1 MNFATLGLPG
11 TLTSFLLF
19 GLALP
24 VAPEAELDC
33 TSVIAYDFTTASAP
47 FYPVANQPGFWRD
60 PAWAPPTFFSPPTAG
75 FPNLTIA
82 RNAEI
87 SGGELQYINT
97 ANLQFSSAIFG
108 NIDANATDW
117 LDLFNTYGGTRTI
130 HVEGGVDFHADLY
143 AADLVGTGRIFTV
156 YSRDWTGDCVSLI
169 AEDTDGPPS
178 GDIVLKLIWC
188 IDSGIRTTATVATM
202 PRAWADGVHVIRVE
216 MKPSTPQVPGSTIN
230 HALNFDGSARVY
242 IDGVLEYE
250 DTSIQFRTVVAYSAQ
265 INDAFTVAAVG
276 LGRNSNTFGFVG
288 GYTYLEFGY
297 CDVPEPEEPPVPP
310 GPGGETPETEEP
322 TTSPFPTGITR
333 LFGLLTYGNGSPLS
347 QIAVA
352 ETTFSFEPRTWF
364 GGMKSPWLISVEPY
378 TRKFSDN
385 LQGVDVRVV
394 LADPQGVFRALAA
407 TTRLSGTIWEH
418 FLVSDTVRYA
428 LGEPHRRFCGRVRTH
443 RAIDGWKYELIVRDL
458 LSDDMAR
465 LADAP
470 LIPPAKITPDTF
482 PAATEDYQDRAVPIA
497 IGVVSDESEDNPQGV
512 APPLIVAPSVNLSYF
527 GGVNVEA
534 VPAIISHGAIPS
546 AGLIGYFNTIDN
558 PYTRIQIP
566 ESAWGTILTAPG
578 KPGWEFTGLADDW
591 ADYPTPLGPTTQR
604 YTPVFFL
611 ASDPNVQ
618 AFVDGRIQVA
628 FNLIGRTEFGDGTG
642 RYLSD
647 APDAFAFLVT
657 NYMKPPYYR
666 YGDHNDPP
674 VMFRGYPVING
685 AGIIR
690 TRNRLRSF
698 LGSSP
703 SEYPIG
709 LLIAGD
715 GRQQTLRHW
724 LKEMCAGVLMEQ
736 GPNRH
741 GQCLLDVEDV
751 NAPAEFTLSDIFDIE
766 RGTFSVTVDHES
778 YADSADYKF
787 GERYLPAVAPL
798 PTPPEGETL
807 PPVNVGPHAQWQ
819 FIGTYQHTDAITQAG
834 DRGASPPLQ
843 LENRVVRNSDVAL
856 NVVQRVIDRAVGP
869 GPAYQGQWLV
879 EVWTSWQGL
888 DIELGSVVA
897 IDHIEGFGTGGFVG
911 RRFRVLEITDD
922 LQNARIGLK
931 GRILTGDSSPS

>member
-1 MNFATLGLPG
+1 MDIVTLGLGPAA
-11 TLTSFLLF
+11 TLTGFLLT
-19 GLALP
+19 GLTTAAP
-24 VAPEAELDC
+24 VEAESC
-33 TSVIAYDFTTASAP
+33 TQVIAYDFTATPAP
-47 FYPVANQPGFWRD
+47 LYPVGNQPHFWRN
-60 PAWAPPTFFSPPTAG
+60 PAWTPVAPGFGAPTAG
-75 FPNLTIA
+75 FPNLVSAQNTDI
-82 RNAEI
+82 I
-87 SGGELQYINT
+87 GGELTYITDNT
-97 ANLQFSSAIFG
+97 F
-108 NIDANATDW
+108 ANARFGTIATAAM
-117 LDLFNTYGGTRTI
+117 DLVPLFDAYGSTKI
-130 HVEGGVDFHADLY
+130 YVEVGHNFHAALY
-143 AADLVGTGRIFTV
+143 AAEATNSVVVHVLGNSVFYDSFALLAA
-156 YSRDWTGDCVSLI
+156 DD
-169 AEDTDGPPS
+169 DGPPA
-178 GDIVLKLIWC
+178 GDIVFSLRYFTN
-188 IDSGIRTTATVATM
+188 SGIYTTVEVATK
-202 PRAWADGVHVIRVE
+202 PRAFADGLHTFRVE
-216 MKPSTPQVPGSTIN
+216 MTPSTPVVPGSTIN
-230 HALNFDGSARVY
+230 HNLNFDGIARVY
-242 IDGVLEYE
+242 IDGVLEFE
-250 DTSIQFRTVVAYSAQ
+250 DTAIRYRPDPEFHVQ
-265 INDAFTVAAVG
+265 INDAFTVGGVGVGTG
-276 LGRNSNTFGFVG
+276 LGG
-288 GYTYLEFGY
+288 GYTYLDFGY
-297 CDVPEPEEPPVPP
+297 CVVEPPEETVEPPE
-310 GPGGETPETEEP
+310 PGGETPETEEP
-322 TTSPFPTGITR
+322 IDSPFPTGITR

-443 RAIDGWKYELIVRDL
+443 RALDGWKYELIVRDL

-470 LIPPAKITPDTF
+470 LIPPAKITPETF

-512 APPLIVAPSVNLSYF
+512 APPLIVAPSVNFASAF
-527 GGVNVEA
+527 GGINVNA
-534 VPAIISHGAIPS
+534 VPAIISHGALPPV
-546 AGLIGYFNTIDN
+546 GLKGYFNTIDN
-558 PYTRIQIP
+558 PYTRIPIP
-566 ESAWGTILTAPG
+566 DSAWGTILTAPG
-578 KPGWEFTGLADDW
+578 MPGWNYTGLPDDW
-591 ADYPTPLGPTTQR
+591 ADYPQPPGATTQR

-628 FNLIGRTEFGDGTG
+628 FNLIGRTEFGDATG

-715 GRQQTLRHW
+715 GKQQTLRHW

-798 PTPPEGETL
+798 PAPPEGETL
-807 PPVNVGPHAQWQ
+807 PPVNLGPHAQWQ

-922 LQNARIGLK
+922 LQNARLGFK

>member
-1 MNFATLGLPG
+1 MDFLLGLGPAATLTG
-11 TLTSFLLF
+11 FLMS
-19 GLALP
+19 GLAA
-24 VAPEAELDC
+24 APPDPPELEC
-33 TSVIAYDFTTASAP
+33 TQVVGYDFTTSSS
-47 FYPVANQPGFWRD
+47 PVYSPADSPNFWRHPD
-60 PAWAPPTFFSPPTAG
+60 WTPAGYGPVQAG
-75 FPNLTIA
+75 FPDLIIA
-82 RNAEI
+82 LQADI
-87 SGGELQYINT
+87 IGGELTYISNHRFALAVFGSWLNPAYYLNT
-97 ANLQFSSAIFG
+97 INLGHQGLS
-108 NIDANATDW
+108 
-117 LDLFNTYGGTRTI
+117 
-130 HVEGGVDFHADLY
+130 
-143 AADLVGTGRIFTV
+143 TV
-156 YSRDWTGDCVSLI
+156 YAEVGANFHQSLYDAGI
-169 AEDTDGPPS
+169 VEAILVRVYGESTHFTSFELIPVDEDGPPA
-178 GDIVLKLIWC
+178 GDIR
-188 IDSGIRTTATVATM
+188 IDLRYCSSSGGYTIVEVATF
-202 PRAWADGVHVIRVE
+202 PRSFADGLHTFRVE
-216 MKPSTPQVPGSTIN
+216 MTPSTPVFPGTLSLP
-230 HALNFDGSARVY
+230 ALHPDGVIRVY

-250 DTSIQFRTVVAYSAQ
+250 NLAATYRPDAQHYSA
-265 INDAFTVAAVG
+265 INDAFRIGEAVG
-276 LGRNSNTFGFVG
+276 LGQNGFVG
-288 GYTYLEFGY
+288 GYTYLDFGY
-297 CDVPEPEEPPVPP
+297 CATVEPEPPVEPP

-322 TTSPFPTGITR
+322 IDSPFPTGITR
-333 LFGLLTYGNGSPLS
+333 LFGLLTYGSGSPLS

-428 LGEPHRRFCGRVRTH
+428 LGEPHRRFCGRIRTH

-470 LIPPAKITPDTF
+470 LIPPAKITPETF

-512 APPLIVAPSVNLSYF
+512 APPLIVAPSVNFASAF
-527 GGVNVEA
+527 GGINVDA
-534 VPAIISHGAIPS
+534 VPAIISHGALPP

-558 PYTRIQIP
+558 PYTRIRIP
-566 ESAWGTILTAPG
+566 DSAWGTILTAPG
-578 KPGWEFTGLADDW
+578 MPGWNYTGLPDDW
-591 ADYPTPLGPTTQR
+591 ADYPQPPGPTTQR

-628 FNLIGRTEFGDGTG
+628 FNLIGRTEFGDATG